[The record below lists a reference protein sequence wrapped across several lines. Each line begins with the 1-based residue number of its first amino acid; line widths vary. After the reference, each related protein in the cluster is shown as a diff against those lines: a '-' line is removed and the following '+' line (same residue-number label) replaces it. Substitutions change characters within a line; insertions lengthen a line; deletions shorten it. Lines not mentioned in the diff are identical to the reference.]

1 MGSSQQDMTGEPTP
15 IIGYFRDEYHA
26 IKTGM
31 LIGTLMKADV
41 ITRPETD
48 EDGNFMPKIMI
59 ELPATDSYGPPTLIW
74 IRVLSGPDAL

>member
-1 MGSSQQDMTGEPTP
+1 
-15 IIGYFRDEYHA
+15 
-26 IKTGM
+26 
-31 LIGTLMKADV
+31 MKADV